1 MPESPLLFCIV
12 DIETT
17 GGPPNGANI
26 TEVAAILHDGQRE
39 LDRWVHLIHPGAT
52 IPSGITRLTGIDD
65 SMVAD
70 APPFAE
76 RAEDLHAFLGDA
88 VFVAHNVGFDL
99 RYLQAAF
106 KANGLHYNPRR
117 LCTVRMSRK
126 WINGPHRYS
135 LGALCG
141 YLDIEN
147 EAHHR
152 AWGDAAATAELFSIL
167 WKGHATEI
175 KDEMGRGEGS
185 SWWPPHLPPD
195 ALADLPSTPGIY
207 QFLDERGRKAYIGM
221 SRNLSSRVRQHFNN
235 ASNPS
240 RSQKLRRLVH
250 GVTWQETGSEL
261 MALVLEDVLIRRHHP
276 PLNSAQKVVGKG
288 WSVEHFTCRSD
299 IRRLSLVKGRKPT
312 AIRSFRGRS
321 EAEQWLRET
330 AKAHALNPSWC
341 GLPGLAWSERWQ
353 DNAASRKLHN
363 QRMKAWEKTMREAK
377 KIQML
382 QTRLT
387 LPAAPDGTI
396 PELLLEAG
404 RFQAYRFQ
412 PLTGDAE
419 WIYDAGSGRI
429 DAALERH
436 FLEGATAHSVQMDGT
451 SDGGTAPPR

>member
-26 TEVAAILHDGQRE
+26 TEVAAILHDGKRE
-39 LDRWVHLIHPGAT
+39 LDRWVHLIHPGAA
-52 IPSGITRLTGIDD
+52 IPPGITRLTGIDD
-65 SMVAD
+65 TMVAD
-70 APPFAE
+70 ALPFSE
-76 RAEDLHAFLGDA
+76 RAQDLHAFLGDA

-126 WINGPHRYS
+126 WIKGPQRYS

-141 YLDIEN
+141 FLGIEN

-152 AWGDAAATAELFSIL
+152 AWGDATATAELFSIL
-167 WKGHATEI
+167 WKDRATEI
-175 KDEMGRGEGS
+175 EDEMGRGEGS

-195 ALADLPSTPGIY
+195 ALADLPPTPGIY
-207 QFLDERGRKAYIGM
+207 QFLDERGQKAYIGM

-235 ASNPS
+235 ASHPS
-240 RSQKLRRLVH
+240 RSQQLRRMVH
-250 GVTWQETGSEL
+250 GVAWQETGSEL
-261 MALVLEDVLIRRHHP
+261 MALVLEDVLIRRHRP

-288 WSVEHFTCRSD
+288 WSVEHFTCRAD

-312 AIRSFRGRS
+312 AIRSFRS
-321 EAEQWLRET
+321 KAEAEKWLRKT
-330 AKAHALNPSWC
+330 ATDHALNPSWC
-341 GLPGLAWSERWQ
+341 GLPGMAWSEGWQ

-363 QRMKAWEKTMREAK
+363 ARMDAWEMALREAK
-377 KIQML
+377 KIQIDQSML
-382 QTRLT
+382 A
-387 LPAAPDGTI
+387 LPMAPDGTI
-396 PELLLEAG
+396 PELLLEEG
-404 RFQAYRFQ
+404 RFRAYRFRKAE
-412 PLTGDAE
+412 GEAE

-429 DAALERH
+429 DAAVERH
-436 FLEGATAHSVQMDGT
+436 FLEGPAASSIQVDGA
-451 SDGGTAPPR
+451 SQ